1 MDSGIRYIL
10 VTQACLGL
18 LVAIGF
24 AVGSEEPTAGLAA
37 LYGAAITMLNS
48 WMMHWRLKRAT
59 QSATGN
65 SIQSQFQLYIGFI
78 ERIVFAVA
86 LILTGIKFLN
96 LMPVPLVAAFGVT
109 QLGFLI
115 KGYTE
120 R

>member
-24 AVGSEEPTAGLAA
+24 AIGTGGYGAILAA
-37 LYGAAITMLNS
+37 LYGASITMLNS

-65 SIQSQFQLYIGFI
+65 SIQSQFHLFIGFI
-78 ERIVFAVA
+78 ERIAFAVA
-86 LILTGIKFLN
+86 LILIGIKWLQ

-109 QLGFLI
+109 QLGFLV

>member
-10 VTQACLGL
+10 ITQACLGV

-24 AVGSEEPTAGLAA
+24 VIGTEKYVAGLAA

-59 QSATGN
+59 QTAQGN
-65 SIQSQFQLYIGFI
+65 SIQSQFHLYIGFI
-78 ERIVFAVA
+78 ERIVFAVV
-86 LILTGIKFLN
+86 LIMVGIKFLN
-96 LMPVPLVAAFGVT
+96 LMPVPLVAAFVVT

-115 KGYTE
+115 KGYTD